1 MPIFLGKRDS
11 KAENHWI
18 DVPPRTHFGEGS
30 EEYNYAD
37 MYKHKTILCLPGDGA
52 EKAKAANGMCKYIEE
67 MLSDEAKQ
75 VLGENIYSTYYD
87 VAFRTDEND
96 AKAFFTEYLVPFIA
110 KPEAAIK
117 LKAGEKL
124 GPEDALSVEQAKENM
139 RNLIIFTHCHGSEV
153 IARIESCFRTTLK
166 DLGYSE
172 NDRNQIMKQ
181 MFVLHANDIQYNLGL
196 TKATVIHRISQND
209 LVTTGGF
216 HHDFYTSLKSNL
228 EYRKLTEGH
237 PVVWLTPT
245 DNEGVLLFRFLKD
258 LSIADHDGSFFKKNG
273 MTPDALRGYELSGK
287 VLDYVIASNGDMP
300 DVNKIVAEAVRD
312 DNDLKK
318 FVNDISKA
326 GTDYFE
332 GINAEIEQFNKL
344 QENIINRIK
353 KGELKE
359 IPKELFSFSDNKLEL
374 FFTESR
380 NRESVISKLK
390 SREPC
395 VLDYLIQK
403 GDPKQVE
410 VVTKTFPQ
418 FAPELLSKTAY
429 RGLVTGANKERL
441 LSILEPLCVHNP
453 ACCQYFDY
461 KAAQQLLQKS
471 AKGSSHS

>member
-1 MPIFLGKRDS
+1 
-11 KAENHWI
+11 
-18 DVPPRTHFGEGS
+18 
-30 EEYNYAD
+30 
-37 MYKHKTILCLPGDGA
+37 
-52 EKAKAANGMCKYIEE
+52 
-67 MLSDEAKQ
+67 
-75 VLGENIYSTYYD
+75 
-87 VAFRTDEND
+87 
-96 AKAFFTEYLVPFIA
+96 
-110 KPEAAIK
+110 
-117 LKAGEKL
+117 
-124 GPEDALSVEQAKENM
+124 M

-209 LVTTGGF
+209 RVTTGGF
-216 HHDFYTSLKSNL
+216 HRDFYTSLKSNL
-228 EYRKLTEGH
+228 KYRKLTEGH